1 MALSRRDLAL
11 AGIGLF
17 IAWGLIVRELP
28 ILRYLGYAV
37 TLGAVLC
44 SVGLLGLVTLTI
56 RHQDDVQNNKNVSVA
71 FIKPDNWRKEVLNV
85 RRSTRYR
92 ARPLYPES
100 FVVSE
105 GIDEL
110 LSLII
115 RDFVS
120 SWYRNISPSPI
131 FANEVDRTIRVAL
144 ENLRDRLIAEDMI
157 SLVVSRII
165 PIVTSHLKEFD
176 IAERLVR
183 GRNLDRNVTESA
195 ELDLAIAKKY
205 RDGRLHP
212 AVALSASDQKT
223 VQQEY
228 LRKLA
233 VGLLPQLFP
242 ESVLNSRI
250 VSVLIREIIS
260 CAVLF
265 PIVNALSDP
274 DTWNQ
279 SMEAYGRTALQDRK
293 TVRKLRA
300 ALDEHASPAPKSK
313 RGQPFPRLSVNDSER
328 AFERFVRA
336 IRKCNNLSD
345 ARRFRALVS
354 SQLKQESTIEG
365 QDQVYLR
372 RLETGKRVLDQ
383 KVAKLAKTGDE
394 PHVPPSLDLRPE
406 SIGPTA
412 RETSLVEVMHSA
424 SGLSYFM
431 EFMDRQK
438 LMSLV
443 QFWIVVDGFRNPL
456 EDDFGDEAASAS
468 ITWKPADRNDIALI
482 SETYLS
488 KPELKV
494 SDESR
499 RAIKTFLSAGKR
511 ANSEQYRKART
522 VVLST
527 QSAILEHL
535 QEKYYPKF
543 KESDLYWK
551 YLASDEASA
560 NIQNSSRQSSPIS
573 ATFEPTER
581 RPLPPLLSRTSS
593 QPGLRPS
600 KDIRRAVVSSS
611 DVKAMGK
618 LFDDDDPP
626 RRSID
631 SERSGLFDDEYD
643 TDNLATSTHSLG
655 KTSQNG
661 ENDMS
666 QSQVLET
673 MEAAL
678 NDIITGEPKN
688 GKPDDTKAESAGLFG
703 PERPLLTCNLSEASQ
718 AENRGNEKAKKS
730 LASLGLVGQG
740 SRLGVFDDEL
750 FPDQQKFI
758 EDEYEEPDGADDKD
772 PADEVHEAAPGDLGL
787 TEAIEALSVDID
799 KLAAQDAVVQA
810 LTRKAELTNNTA
822 ELRILRKSK
831 ASIEREMHRKEMQR
845 QQYILQESDNSL
857 YGRSTVSLKSTVV
870 GKEEDDGREFA
881 MYIVE
886 VQRKAGEQM
895 PAASWVVARRY
906 SEFHDLH
913 QKLRQRYPSVRHL
926 EFPRRRVVMKLQK
939 EFLHKLAIY
948 EHSYRS
954 ALSSPHKENS
964 RDSEL
969 ESKDLVTRIYNSVTD
984 GMDDFLGNFGV
995 LDQLSTAGQNL
1006 ISAATQQAGTLA
1018 TPDSS
1023 LATEDAVTSA
1033 EAEAELNAFEDREL
1047 EPFIKPICDL
1057 FLEAFELNRG
1067 NNWLRGRAVVVV
1079 LHQLLGGTIERKVRE
1094 GVRGLV
1100 QDDSLLKYIALGRDV
1115 MWPGGVLRKAPPRSA
1130 ADRRHSRAEATVV
1143 LATLIPDLAGNVV
1156 GRANAHA
1163 AARRI
1168 FATLNNQYLNTHL
1181 IFTIIDEI
1189 FLVLFESMTESAQS
1203 QAFSIPEIFELI
1215 LLKLDNRTL
1224 LTTAQLICR
1233 TWTTFIQE
1241 SAAIQWALCFKS
1253 VTNPHLP
1260 TWQNPL
1266 LAEAFP
1272 SIFSSSTPEVKSNI
1286 RFTYDTFDMFRHPEK
1301 FEAYMRPDASWRYM
1315 LVQQP
1320 PLTTLSL
1327 LRSSAGHGGQL
1338 FYRYETLNNQN
1349 NPLLQAFGLRMETI
1363 FEALVFSEMSEQ
1375 YDYQQ
1380 ATEMIWAPEQLTEW
1394 VQKDLK
1400 RYKIVDFGLMVLTTV
1415 GWSRHGVVGS
1425 SADGEV
1431 ECVKKIKD
1439 EYRRLGLES
1448 SHEPRAFVK
1457 KGSYGSLWD

>member
-1 MALSRRDLAL
+1 MALSRRDLVL
-11 AGIGLF
+11 AAVGVF
-17 IAWGLIVRELP
+17 IAWGLVVRWLP

-37 TLGAVLC
+37 TLGAVL
-44 SVGLLGLVTLTI
+44 SSAGILGLVALTI
-56 RHQDDVQNNKNVSVA
+56 RQQNDKAIAKNVSVA
-71 FIKPDNWRKEVLNV
+71 FIKPDQWRKEVLNV

-92 ARPLYPES
+92 ARPLYPQS

-110 LSLII
+110 LSFIT
-115 RDFVS
+115 RDFIF
-120 SWYRNISPSPI
+120 SWYQSISPNPT

-144 ENLRDRLIAEDMI
+144 ENLRDRLVAENMI
-157 SLVVSRII
+157 SLIVSRVF

-176 IAERLVR
+176 LAERSVR
-183 GRNLDRNVTESA
+183 GRNLNRNVTESA

-205 RDGRLHP
+205 REGHLHP
-212 AVALSASDQKT
+212 AVAPSTSDQKT

-265 PIVNALSDP
+265 PIVTSLSDP

-279 SMEAYGRTALQDRK
+279 LMEAYGRTALQDRK

-300 ALDEHASPAPKSK
+300 ALDQHASPAPKSK
-313 RGQPFPRLSVNDSER
+313 RGQPFPRLSPTDSER

-354 SQLKQESTIEG
+354 SQLKQESVVEG

-383 KVAKLAKTGDE
+383 KVAKLARPGE
-394 PHVPPSLDLRPE
+394 NFRVPPALDLRPDMP
-406 SIGPTA
+406 STTH
-412 RETSLVEVMHSA
+412 ETSLVDVMHSA
-424 SGLSYFM
+424 TGLSYFM

-456 EDDFGDEAASAS
+456 EDDFGDEAEPTTM
-468 ITWKPADRNDIALI
+468 TWKPADRNDLALL

-494 SDESR
+494 SEESR
-499 RAIKTFLSAGKR
+499 RAVKTFLSAGKR
-511 ANSEQYRKART
+511 ATPEQYRKARM
-522 VVLST
+522 VVLTT

-535 QEKYYPKF
+535 QEVYYPKF

-551 YLASDEASA
+551 YLASDEAA
-560 NIQNSSRQSSPIS
+560 AAQAPVRQSSPI
-573 ATFEPTER
+573 AVTFDTLER
-581 RPLPPLLSRTSS
+581 RPLPPLLSRTTS
-593 QPGLRPS
+593 QPGSRSS
-600 KDIRRAVVSSS
+600 KDLRRAAVSSS
-611 DVKAMGK
+611 DVRGMGK
-618 LFDDDDPP
+618 LFDDDESP
-626 RRSID
+626 RRSMD
-631 SERSGLFDDEYD
+631 SERSVPLFDVDYD

-655 KTSQNG
+655 KDSQNG
-661 ENDMS
+661 ENDAGQS

-678 NDIITGEPKN
+678 NDIITNEPKSSRIE
-688 GKPDDTKAESAGLFG
+688 DLKADAAGLLG
-703 PERPLLTCNLSEASQ
+703 AERPVCLPHSSSDVSQ
-718 AENRGNEKAKKS
+718 VDNRNERTRKS
-730 LASLGLVGQG
+730 IASLGLVDHA
-740 SRLGVFDDEL
+740 SRLGVFDDDL

-758 EDEYEEPDGADDKD
+758 EDEYEEPDGVEYKD

-857 YGRSTVSLKSTVV
+857 FGRSTVSLKSIVV
-870 GKEEDDGREFA
+870 GKEDDGREFA
-881 MYIVE
+881 MYVVE
-886 VQRKAGEQM
+886 VQRNAGEQM

-939 EFLHKLAIY
+939 EFLHKRRLALEAY
-948 EHSYRS
+948 LQKLLLLPEVCRS
-954 ALSSPHKENS
+954 RDLRAFLSQRAILPRKENA
-964 RDSEL
+964 RDNDGET
-969 ESKDLVTRIYNSVTD
+969 KDLVTRIYNSVAD

-1006 ISAATQQAGTLA
+1006 ISAATQQATSTTA
-1018 TPDSS
+1018 PESS
-1023 LATEDAVTSA
+1023 LATEDAVTAA

-1079 LHQLLGGTIERKVRE
+1079 LHQLLGGTIERKVRD
-1094 GVRGLV
+1094 GARGLT
-1100 QDDSLLKYIALGRDV
+1100 QDESLLKYISLARDTI
-1115 MWPGGVLRKAPPRSA
+1115 WPGGVLRKVPPRSA
-1130 ADRRHSRAEATVV
+1130 TDRLNSRAEATVV

-1156 GRANAHA
+1156 GRANAQA

-1181 IFTIIDEI
+1181 VFTILDEI
-1189 FLVLFESMTESAQS
+1189 VLVLF
-1203 QAFSIPEIFELI
+1203 
-1215 LLKLDNRTL
+1215 
-1224 LTTAQLICR
+1224 
-1233 TWTTFIQE
+1233 
-1241 SAAIQWALCFKS
+1241 
-1253 VTNPHLP
+1253 
-1260 TWQNPL
+1260 
-1266 LAEAFP
+1266 
-1272 SIFSSSTPEVKSNI
+1272 
-1286 RFTYDTFDMFRHPEK
+1286 
-1301 FEAYMRPDASWRYM
+1301 
-1315 LVQQP
+1315 
-1320 PLTTLSL
+1320 
-1327 LRSSAGHGGQL
+1327 
-1338 FYRYETLNNQN
+1338 
-1349 NPLLQAFGLRMETI
+1349 
-1363 FEALVFSEMSEQ
+1363 
-1375 YDYQQ
+1375 
-1380 ATEMIWAPEQLTEW
+1380 
-1394 VQKDLK
+1394 
-1400 RYKIVDFGLMVLTTV
+1400 
-1415 GWSRHGVVGS
+1415 GS
-1425 SADGEV
+1425 SG
-1431 ECVKKIKD
+1431 
-1439 EYRRLGLES
+1439 R
-1448 SHEPRAFVK
+1448 PR
-1457 KGSYGSLWD
+1457 

>member
-1 MALSRRDLAL
+1 MALSRRDLVL
-11 AGIGLF
+11 AGIGVF
-17 IAWGLIVRELP
+17 VAWGLVVRELP

-37 TLGAVLC
+37 TLGAVLA
-44 SVGLLGLVTLTI
+44 SVGLLGLVILTVRQRNENYGI
-56 RHQDDVQNNKNVSVA
+56 KNVSVA
-71 FIKPDNWRKEVLNV
+71 FIKPDNWRKEVANV
-85 RRSTRYR
+85 RQSTQYR
-92 ARPLYPES
+92 ARPLYPGS
-100 FVVSE
+100 LVVSE
-105 GIDEL
+105 GMDEL
-110 LSLII
+110 LSFIT

-120 SWYRNISPSPI
+120 SWYHNISPSPI

-144 ENLRDRLIAEDMI
+144 ENLRDRLMAEDMI

-165 PIVTSHLKEFD
+165 PIVTAHLKEFD
-176 IAERLVR
+176 VAERSVR
-183 GRNLDRNVTESA
+183 GRNLNRNVTEFG

-212 AVALSASDQKT
+212 AVALSVSDQKA

-242 ESVLNSRI
+242 ESVLDSRI
-250 VSVLIREIIS
+250 VAVLIREIIS

-265 PIVNALSDP
+265 PVVNALSDP

-279 SMEAYGRTALQDRK
+279 SIEAYGRTALQDRK

-313 RGQPFPRLSVNDSER
+313 RGQSFPRLSANDSER

-354 SQLKQESTIEG
+354 SQLKQESTIED

-383 KVAKLAKTGDE
+383 KVAKLAKTGDDLL
-394 PHVPPSLDLRPE
+394 VPPSLDLRPE
-406 SIGPTA
+406 NTGPTA
-412 RETSLVEVMHSA
+412 RETSLIEVMHSA

-456 EDDFGDEAASAS
+456 EDDFGDEAASTS
-468 ITWKPADRNDIALI
+468 ITWKPSDRNDIALI
-482 SETYLS
+482 SESYLS
-488 KPELKV
+488 KPELKI

-499 RAIKTFLSAGKR
+499 RAVKTFLSAGKR
-511 ANSEQYRKART
+511 ATPEQYRKART

-527 QSAILEHL
+527 QSAALDLL

-551 YLASDEASA
+551 YISSDEASA
-560 NIQNSSRQSSPIS
+560 NTQAPPRQSSPVS
-573 ATFEPTER
+573 VAFEPRER
-581 RPLPPLLSRTSS
+581 RPLPPLLSRASS

-600 KDIRRAVVSSS
+600 KDIRRAAVSSS
-611 DVKAMGK
+611 DVRAMGK
-618 LFDDDDPP
+618 LFDDDDSP

-643 TDNLATSTHSLG
+643 TDNMVTSTHSLG
-655 KTSQNG
+655 MASQNG
-661 ENDMS
+661 DNDVS
-666 QSQVLET
+666 QSQILET

-678 NDIITGEPKN
+678 NDIITGEPKQGN
-688 GKPDDTKAESAGLFG
+688 LEDLKGDTTSGLFG
-703 PERPLLTCNLSEASQ
+703 PEKPLHARKSTEGLQ
-718 AENRGNEKAKKS
+718 AENRGNERTKKS
-730 LASLGLVGQG
+730 IASLGLVGQG

-758 EDEYEEPDGADDKD
+758 EDEYEEPEGADDKD

-787 TEAIEALSVDID
+787 TEAIEALSIDID
-799 KLAAQDAVVQA
+799 KLASQDAVVQA

-831 ASIEREMHRKEMQR
+831 ASIQRELHRKEMQR

-870 GKEEDDGREFA
+870 GKEEEDGREFA
-881 MYIVE
+881 MCRLISLKETLGQANHSIPDVVE
-886 VQRKAGEQM
+886 VQRDAGEQM
-895 PAASWVVARRY
+895 PAASWVIARRY

-939 EFLHKLAIY
+939 EFLHKRRLALEAY
-948 EHSYRS
+948 LRNLLSLPDVCRS
-954 ALSSPHKENS
+954 RDLRAFLSQRAILPHKETS
-964 RDSEL
+964 RDIEG
-969 ESKDLVTRIYNSVTD
+969 ESRDLVTRIYNSVTD

-1006 ISAATQQAGTLA
+1006 ISAATQQAGNTS
-1018 TPDSS
+1018 TSNPS
-1023 LATEDAVTSA
+1023 LTAEDALTTA

-1047 EPFIKPICDL
+1047 EPFIKPICDV

-1079 LHQLLGGTIERKVRE
+1079 LHQLLGGTIERKVRD
-1094 GVRGLV
+1094 GARGLV
-1100 QDDSLLKYIALGRDV
+1100 KDDSLLKYIALARDT
-1115 MWPGGVLRKAPPRSA
+1115 MWPGGVLRKVPPRSA
-1130 ADRRHSRAEATVV
+1130 ADRLSSRAEATVV

-1156 GRANAHA
+1156 GRANAQA

-1168 FATLNNQYLNTHL
+1168 FATLNNQYLNSHL

-1189 FLVLFESMTESAQS
+1189 FLVLFGMPSG
-1203 QAFSIPEIFELI
+1203 
-1215 LLKLDNRTL
+1215 RT
-1224 LTTAQLICR
+1224 R
-1233 TWTTFIQE
+1233 
-1241 SAAIQWALCFKS
+1241 
-1253 VTNPHLP
+1253 
-1260 TWQNPL
+1260 
-1266 LAEAFP
+1266 
-1272 SIFSSSTPEVKSNI
+1272 
-1286 RFTYDTFDMFRHPEK
+1286 
-1301 FEAYMRPDASWRYM
+1301 
-1315 LVQQP
+1315 
-1320 PLTTLSL
+1320 
-1327 LRSSAGHGGQL
+1327 
-1338 FYRYETLNNQN
+1338 
-1349 NPLLQAFGLRMETI
+1349 
-1363 FEALVFSEMSEQ
+1363 
-1375 YDYQQ
+1375 
-1380 ATEMIWAPEQLTEW
+1380 
-1394 VQKDLK
+1394 
-1400 RYKIVDFGLMVLTTV
+1400 
-1415 GWSRHGVVGS
+1415 
-1425 SADGEV
+1425 
-1431 ECVKKIKD
+1431 
-1439 EYRRLGLES
+1439 
-1448 SHEPRAFVK
+1448 
-1457 KGSYGSLWD
+1457 